1 MAHGLEMVPKQYYG
15 QIKSALILISS
26 DINTQHQSLKRRI
39 LETKRKGQNLNR
51 LRKKKLRKVLKAD
64 NRRQSKHKGTR
75 AEVDLKG

>member
-1 MAHGLEMVPKQYYG
+1 MAHGLEMVPKQCYG

-26 DINTQHQSLKRRI
+26 DINNQHQSLKRRI

-51 LRKKKLRKVLKAD
+51 LRKKLLKVLKAD
-64 NRRQSKHKGTR
+64 NRRQSRHRGTR

>member
-26 DINTQHQSLKRRI
+26 DINNQHQSLKRRI

-51 LRKKKLRKVLKAD
+51 LRKKLLKVLKAD
-64 NRRQSKHKGTR
+64 NRRQSRHRGTR
-75 AEVDLKG
+75 ASVDLKG